1 MVRLTKRERTERR
14 RTEEARDLA
23 EAETAALAAAA
34 EVPGDE
40 TDDLDEEIGAPA
52 DDLPPAAGRCEIVI
66 EPDAATERLDAALAR
81 RIPALS
87 RSRLK
92 TLIGEGRV
100 TLDGATVTDASRKI
114 NAEIGRAHV

>member
-23 EAETAALAAAA
+23 EAEATARAATA

-66 EPDAATERLDAALAR
+66 EPDAAAERLDAALAR

-92 TLIGEGRV
+92 TQ
-100 TLDGATVTDASRKI
+100 
-114 NAEIGRAHV
+114 IGRAHV